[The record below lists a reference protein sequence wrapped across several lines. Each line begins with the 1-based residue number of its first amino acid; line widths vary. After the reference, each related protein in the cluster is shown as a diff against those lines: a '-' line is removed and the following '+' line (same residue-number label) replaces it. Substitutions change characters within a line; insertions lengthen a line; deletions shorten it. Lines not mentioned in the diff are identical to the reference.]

1 MRLFVAEKPSLARAI
16 AEALP
21 APRRRVDSHIE
32 CGAGDVVAWV
42 VGHILE
48 MAPPER
54 YRAEYGE
61 WRLEHLPIV
70 PSEWKLEM
78 SEAVLLQSIA
88 RLLKKAS
95 RVVHAGDP
103 DREGQLL
110 VDEVLEFLGYRG
122 PVDRLLVRDLSSEAI
137 GAALGALEPN
147 AKYRPL
153 YESALARQRADWLFG
168 INMTRLYT
176 VLGRAAGY
184 HGVLSVGR
192 VQTPLLGLIVA
203 RDRAIAEFR
212 PAAYY
217 VVEADVR
224 AGGGEAFRARWVP
237 AASVE
242 LDDEKRLLRREVA
255 EAARLR
261 LAGRPGVVATCSED
275 PKSEAPPLP
284 YSLADLQMD
293 ASRRLGLSAQAVLD
307 ACQALYE
314 RHRLLTYPRSDCA
327 YLPEAQHAQAGSV
340 LAAVAKHLPFLGPA
354 VAAADAARRSKA
366 WNDKKVTAHHA
377 IVPTAGAAD
386 PSQKLTP
393 TERSLYELVAR
404 RFLAQFYG
412 AHEWVETRLELDLA
426 GERLAARGRRTTAAG
441 WKALYADSAGSSD
454 AKTAQENSDGD
465 EERESEAPLPALP
478 PGSPV
483 TVQRAAVLDKR
494 TKPPKPFTDASLIAA
509 MCGVAKFVSDPNTKK
524 ILTEADGIGTPAT
537 RAGIIETLFERRY
550 VERVKRAI
558 VSTETGRALIRT
570 LPDVATTPEM
580 TAVWEAA
587 IRAIAEGKQSH
598 GAFLERVKAQLEALV
613 AQGRAVGRVAIPA
626 AASPAAA
633 RTPRASTRQPNSRPH
648 PKPNRRRRNAS

>member
-1 MRLFVAEKPSLARAI
+1 
-16 AEALP
+16 
-21 APRRRVDSHIE
+21 
-32 CGAGDVVAWV
+32 
-42 VGHILE
+42 
-48 MAPPER
+48 
-54 YRAEYGE
+54 
-61 WRLEHLPIV
+61 
-70 PSEWKLEM
+70 
-78 SEAVLLQSIA
+78 
-88 RLLKKAS
+88 
-95 RVVHAGDP
+95 
-103 DREGQLL
+103 
-110 VDEVLEFLGYRG
+110 
-122 PVDRLLVRDLSSEAI
+122 
-137 GAALGALEPN
+137 
-147 AKYRPL
+147 
-153 YESALARQRADWLFG
+153 
-168 INMTRLYT
+168 
-176 VLGRAAGY
+176 
-184 HGVLSVGR
+184 
-192 VQTPLLGLIVA
+192 
-203 RDRAIAEFR
+203 
-212 PAAYY
+212 
-217 VVEADVR
+217 
-224 AGGGEAFRARWVP
+224 
-237 AASVE
+237 VE

-261 LAGRPGVVATCSED
+261 LAGQPGVVATCSED

-340 LAAVAKHLPFLGPA
+340 LAAVAKHLPLLGPA

-377 IVPTAGAAD
+377 IVPTAGPAD
-386 PSQKLTP
+386 PSQELTP
-393 TERSLYELVAR
+393 AERSLYELVAR
-404 RFLAQFYG
+404 RYVAQFYG
-412 AHEWVETRLELDLA
+412 AHEWVETRLELDVA

-441 WKALYADSAGSSD
+441 WKILYADGADSMAND
-454 AKTAQENSDGD
+454 AKTALEDGD
-465 EERESEAPLPALP
+465 GDDERESAAPLPALP
-478 PGSPV
+478 PGAPV

-509 MCGVAKFVSDPNTKK
+509 MCGVAKFVSDPNVKK

-550 VERVKRAI
+550 VERVKRSI